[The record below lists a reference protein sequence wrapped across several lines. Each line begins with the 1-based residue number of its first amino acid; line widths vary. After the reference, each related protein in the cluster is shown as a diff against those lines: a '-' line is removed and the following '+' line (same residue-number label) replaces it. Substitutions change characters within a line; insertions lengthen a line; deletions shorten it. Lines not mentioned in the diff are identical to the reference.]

1 MTGGYY
7 FDRRAEPPINFHSS
21 MKLYG
26 ESLRLQSL
34 PLIENGVFSNSVNHR
49 FPITPSLTQ
58 VPSKRNLLF
67 ERSEKKHRESMF
79 TFLPAPYFCENTMVG
94 KHVAMTMGVAM
105 VYL

>member
-1 MTGGYY
+1 
-7 FDRRAEPPINFHSS
+7 
-21 MKLYG
+21 MKLHG
-26 ESLRLQSL
+26 EPLRLQSL
-34 PLIENGVFSNSVNHR
+34 PLIENGVFSNKRESSVS
-49 FPITPSLTQ
+49 ITPSLTQ

-105 VYL
+105 VYLWGMHSK